1 MQGRKRAWKCNKIQ
15 YFALAFLLPCTATL
29 LQVATLAKTKA
40 TQLHLKKKTKNM
52 LTNQLNIFKIQPT
65 TSKEHNLI
73 LIVLTS
79 MKSIMLMTSEL
90 CRNRIWGR
98 NLKENYSFTMKELWQ
113 QHPPTTLGFSVT
125 CTQHQKVAS
134 AVPLVWHKIFVDTL
148 WSNKN
153 QH

>member
-1 MQGRKRAWKCNKIQ
+1 MQGRKRHPKKKKKNSVQERKRVKIYIYIYIYIYESVQGRKRAWKCNKIQ

-79 MKSIMLMTSEL
+79 M
-90 CRNRIWGR
+90 N
-98 NLKENYSFTMKELWQ
+98 
-113 QHPPTTLGFSVT
+113 P
-125 CTQHQKVAS
+125 
-134 AVPLVWHKIFVDTL
+134 
-148 WSNKN
+148 
-153 QH
+153 